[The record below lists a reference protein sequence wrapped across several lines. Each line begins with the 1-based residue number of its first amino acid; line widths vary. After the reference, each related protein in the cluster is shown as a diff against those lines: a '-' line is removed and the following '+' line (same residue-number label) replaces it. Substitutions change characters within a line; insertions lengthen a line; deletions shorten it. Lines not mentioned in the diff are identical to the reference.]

1 MATALDTI
9 TRALRLVQ
17 VIEAGEIAEAEDAVD
32 GLAALNEMVA
42 GWELF
47 GINIGWQT
55 VAQSQ
60 ELCVHDKY
68 LEGIRYN
75 LAIRLAAEWEGVD
88 APATVIAIALS
99 TFKALQLNTLEFE
112 DDMKIDRVLHPR
124 FFTRRVGAYN
134 IDEG

>member
-32 GLAALNEMVA
+32 GLSALNEMVY

-55 VAQSQ
+55 VTQSQ